1 MELHALIYQ
10 LCKFVYLGDAGLI
23 EWELY
28 RSFSHVL
35 REGSLSGAARVL
47 GMAQPTV
54 GRHIAA
60 LEDALGLVLFTR
72 SQTGFLPTEAAL
84 ALQPHA
90 RAMEAIAATLERT
103 AGSLGDGVRGT
114 VRVSVSEWVGV
125 EVMPAV
131 IAALRERHP
140 DVRIELVIANHVQDL
155 LHREADI
162 AVRVTRPT
170 QEQLI
175 ARRVGTIEWG
185 LHASAGY
192 LARHGEPIELADL
205 SSHTLIGYDRGTPFV
220 RDALQQWPQFQHAN
234 LSLRTDNDLAQL
246 ALIRAGAGIG
256 MCPAALACRSPDLVR
271 VLPAAFAISLES
283 WVTMHEDLRESASCR
298 ATFDALV
305 NAMSSLASPASG
317 R

>member
-1 MELHALIYQ
+1 
-10 LCKFVYLGDAGLI
+10 
-23 EWELY
+23 
-28 RSFSHVL
+28 
-35 REGSLSGAARVL
+35 
-47 GMAQPTV
+47 MAQPTV

-60 LEDALGLVLFTR
+60 LEEALGLVLFTR
-72 SQTGFLPTEAAL
+72 SPTGFLPTEAAL

-90 RAMEAIAATLERT
+90 RAMEAIAATLER
-103 AGSLGDGVRGT
+103 AASSVGDGVRGT

-125 EVMPAV
+125 EVMPAMMT
-131 IAALRERHP
+131 ALRERYP
-140 DVRIELVIANHVQDL
+140 DVKIELVIANQVQDL

-175 ARRVGTIEWG
+175 ARRVDNIAWG

-192 LARHGEPIELADL
+192 LARHGEPVGLADL
-205 SSHTLIGYDRGTPFV
+205 SSHVLIGYDRGTPFV

-256 MCPAALACRSPDLVR
+256 ICPTALACRSPGLVR
-271 VLPAAFAISLES
+271 LLPDAFAISLES
-283 WVTMHEDLRESASCR
+283 WVTMHEDLRENSSCSV
-298 ATFDALV
+298 TFDALV
-305 NAMSSLASPASG
+305 NAMSSLASSAS
-317 R
+317 RR